1 MKKAIIACLLLVVTS
16 PLWAKAQYT
25 TADSIKVVKLLQEG
39 KKQKGKQDLVLFFA
53 RKFLGIPYVASTLE
67 NNTDEQLVI
76 NLRQLDCTTFVEN
89 VLTLTLCTKNG
100 QTTFDDFCN
109 QLRKIRYRNGK
120 VGYPTRLH
128 YFSEWISDN
137 TRMGFVEETQAPN
150 PPFSAVQTLQIN
162 FMSTHVDKYP
172 ILVRT
177 PSFIKPIAQME
188 SELNVQTCRYIPKV
202 GILNNAA
209 CKQAVKD
216 GNILALVT
224 SRQGLDTSHVG
235 FAIWKKDGLHLFHAS
250 SLQKKVVEDKSLLR
264 NYMMKQKSQLGV
276 RVVKVK

>member
-16 PLWAKAQYT
+16 PLWAKTQYT

-172 ILVRT
+172 MLVRT
-177 PSFIKPIAQME
+177 PAFIKPIAQME
-188 SELNVQTCRYIPKV
+188 SELNGQTCRYIPKV

>member
-100 QTTFDDFCN
+100 QTMFDDFCN

-172 ILVRT
+172 MLVRT

-188 SELNVQTCRYIPKV
+188 SELNGQTCRYIPKV

>member
-25 TADSIKVVKLLQEG
+25 TADSIKVVKLLQER
-39 KKQKGKQDLVLFFA
+39 KKQKGKQDLELFFA

-172 ILVRT
+172 MLVRT

-188 SELNVQTCRYIPKV
+188 SELNGQTCRYIPKV

>member
-1 MKKAIIACLLLVVTS
+1 MKKAILACLFFLAALPLL
-16 PLWAKAQYT
+16 AKPQYT
-25 TADSIKVVKLLQEG
+25 SADSAKVVKLLLEG
-39 KKQKGKQDLVLFFA
+39 KRHKDKQDLVLFFA
-53 RKFLGIPYVASTLE
+53 RKFLGVPYVASTLE
-67 NNTDEQLVI
+67 NNTDERLVI

-89 VLTLTLCTKNG
+89 VLTLTLCTQNSK
-100 QTTFDDFCN
+100 TTFADFCD

-137 TRMGFVEETQAPN
+137 VRMGYVEETQAPN
-150 PPFSAVQTLQIN
+150 PPFSAVQTLHIN
-162 FMSTHVDKYP
+162 FMSTHVDKYS

-177 PSFIKPIAQME
+177 PAFIKPIAEME
-188 SELNVQTCRYIPKV
+188 SELNGKTCRYIPKA

-224 SRQGLDTSHVG
+224 SRAGLDTSHVG
-235 FAIWKKDGLHLFHAS
+235 FAVWKKDGLHLFHAS

-264 NYMMKQKSQLGV
+264 NYMQKQKSQLGI

>member
-1 MKKAIIACLLLVVTS
+1 MKKAILACLFFLAALPLL
-16 PLWAKAQYT
+16 AKPQYT
-25 TADSIKVVKLLQEG
+25 SADSAKVVKLLLEG
-39 KKQKGKQDLVLFFA
+39 KRHKDKQDLVLFFA
-53 RKFLGIPYVASTLE
+53 RKFLGVPYVASTLE
-67 NNTDEQLVI
+67 NNTDERLVI

-89 VLTLTLCTKNG
+89 VLTLTLCTQNSK
-100 QTTFDDFCN
+100 TTFADICD

-137 TRMGFVEETQAPN
+137 VRMGYVEETQAPN

-172 ILVRT
+172 MLVRT
-177 PSFIKPIAQME
+177 PAFIKPIAQME
-188 SELNVQTCRYIPKV
+188 SELNGKTCRYIPKA

-224 SRQGLDTSHVG
+224 SRAGLDTSHVG
-235 FAIWKKDGLHLFHAS
+235 FAVWKKDGLHLFHAS

-264 NYMMKQKSQLGV
+264 NYMQKQKSQLGI